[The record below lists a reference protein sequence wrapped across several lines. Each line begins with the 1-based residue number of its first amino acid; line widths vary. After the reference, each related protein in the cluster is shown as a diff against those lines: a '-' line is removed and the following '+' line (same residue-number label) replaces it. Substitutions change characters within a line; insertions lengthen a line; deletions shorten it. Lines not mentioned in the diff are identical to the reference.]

1 MIHSRRRPWLVAPCL
16 ALACVALAG
25 CAAGGSG
32 SQSGAPSGGVAVTLT
47 APTSGATVGVHQ
59 IQVVGTVTP
68 SNAVVHVAGQPASV
82 SKGMFK
88 RVLWLRQPTT
98 TIQITAAA
106 TGHPATTVT
115 TTVHFSSQLA
125 VALVAG
131 RTASVSTTS
140 RALASVTSPSAG
152 HASRERVVRHRSVT
166 AAVTTTTPASTS
178 APAPTTTTTTTT
190 SSSSSP
196 SSGSG
201 STKSGSGSTK
211 SGSGSSPA
219 TPAPLTPTE
228 IQHRYLQGCAKAD
241 GGQSAVP
248 YCTCMYDH
256 LLQAGAL
263 ASPVTI
269 AALERALDA
278 FEQTQDIFALPVFLR
293 DALSDCAS
301 DLPVP
306 PLTITKLP
314 PLNHGPTAPLA
325 TSAS

>member
-1 MIHSRRRPWLVAPCL
+1 MIRLERPWLVAPCI
-16 ALACVALAG
+16 ALACVAFAG

-32 SQSGAPSGGVAVTLT
+32 SQSGVPSGGAAVMLT

-68 SNAVVHVAGQPASV
+68 SNAVVRVAGQTASV
-82 SKGMFK
+82 TKGTFK

-98 TIQITAAA
+98 TIQISAAA
-106 TGHPATTVT
+106 IGHPATTVT
-115 TTVHFSSQLA
+115 TTVHFSSLLA
-125 VALVAG
+125 VALVAA
-131 RTASVSTTS
+131 RKASLATASQ
-140 RALASVTSPSAG
+140 ALASVASPSPVR
-152 HASRERVVRHRSVT
+152 ASRARHR
-166 AAVTTTTPASTS
+166 AATSAATTTAPSST
-178 APAPTTTTTTTT
+178 PAPTPATTTTTT

-201 STKSGSGSTK
+201 STKSGSGS
-211 SGSGSSPA
+211 SPA
-219 TPAPLTPTE
+219 TPAPLTPTQ
-228 IQHRYLQGCAKAD
+228 IQNRYLQGCAKAD

-263 ASPVTI
+263 ASPETI
-269 AALERALDA
+269 AALERALAA

-293 DALSDCAS
+293 DALSYCAS
-301 DLPVP
+301 DLPAPPLKITRLP
-306 PLTITKLP
+306 PLT
-314 PLNHGPTAPLA
+314 HGPTPPTA